1 MRCFSAVSPG
11 PPPGPVRLLSVVF
24 FLFIFFFFNFSLH
37 SPLDGGIWFQTVEF
51 GSVLECDWKMRFIVP
66 KNHPERK
73 RTSILVCQGR
83 KKLKL
88 TDFFPQS
95 LSAQM
100 NEVGCAQKLYA
111 GTTSEHIPNWTISVL
126 NFARKNPSTSFF
138 FDPTRLI
145 SMSSFVLDGV

>member
-1 MRCFSAVSPG
+1 
-11 PPPGPVRLLSVVF
+11 
-24 FLFIFFFFNFSLH
+24 
-37 SPLDGGIWFQTVEF
+37 
-51 GSVLECDWKMRFIVP
+51 
-66 KNHPERK
+66 
-73 RTSILVCQGR
+73 
-83 KKLKL
+83 
-88 TDFFPQS
+88 
-95 LSAQM
+95 M